1 MLLKRLYQR
10 FRDWQRNP
18 RQYSE
23 LGSETHCCNNCGQE
37 YAGSFCPRCG
47 QKARAGRITWATVRS
62 GLMDLFGLGGRSLPY
77 SMWQLLWRPGYFISD
92 YISGKWQVS
101 FPPVKMLVL
110 VALILY
116 FVGKTI
122 FPEYW
127 SLMIE
132 EDSTPITSTGWQYY
146 WDYFN
151 LWIGNHI
158 EWMLLFVFS
167 LLILPTWL
175 VFRHSPRNAR
185 HTVPQG
191 FFIQVFMTTEYI
203 MWLFIIST
211 CVKLSGANFGYNTGS
226 SGFEN
231 LMMVSSLALIP
242 LIVLINYKQI
252 FGYSWWGTV
261 WRWLVMLMI
270 ILAGFYAFCLS
281 YISTIS
287 HVDNNKMSMIITL
300 CILFFVICLST
311 LLLMIHVIN
320 RRLWREMGWYRAWL
334 MPVLLVLI
342 SIGIYIWVENL
353 EPDYMLRVFTVFFL

>member
-1 MLLKRLYQR
+1 MNLKQLYRR

-18 RQYSE
+18 RQYPE

-37 YAGSFCPRCG
+37 YAGCFCPRCG

-62 GLMDLFGLGGRSLPY
+62 GLLDVFGLGGRSLPY

-110 VALILY
+110 VALIIY
-116 FVGKTI
+116 FLGKTI

-132 EDSTPITSTGWQYY
+132 EDSTPITSTGWEYY
-146 WDYFN
+146 WDYFS
-151 LWIGNHI
+151 LWMGNHI
-158 EWMLLFVFS
+158 EWMLLFIFS

-191 FFIQVFMTTEYI
+191 FFIQVFMTAEYI

-211 CVKLSGANFGYNTGS
+211 CVKLSGTNFGYNKGS
-226 SGFEN
+226 SSFEN
-231 LMMVSSLALIP
+231 VMMVSSLSLIP
-242 LIVLINYKQI
+242 LIVLVNYKQI

-261 WRWLVMLMI
+261 WRWLMMLMI
-270 ILAGFYAFCLS
+270 IVAAFFAYFLS
-281 YISTIS
+281 YFSVIFAVEESRLLTVI
-287 HVDNNKMSMIITL
+287 L
-300 CILFFVICLST
+300 CVTFFVLCLST
-311 LLLMIHVIN
+311 FLLVIDVIN
-320 RRLWREMGWYRAWL
+320 RRLWREKGWQQTWL
-334 MPVLLVLI
+334 MPVLLVFV
-342 SIGIYIWVENL
+342 SIGIYIWVEIL
-353 EPDYMLRVFTVFFL
+353 EPGYMLRVFTVLFE